1 MMVGVVEIIALLVGI
16 VLLYLLFTV
25 TKSLI
30 SLLINSIVAI
40 ILLFAVNFFG
50 LGIAINI
57 WSVLI
62 VAIAGL
68 PGLLLVI
75 VLHLLKIAF

>member
-1 MMVGVVEIIALLVGI
+1 MVGVVEIIALFIGI
-16 VLLYLLFTV
+16 VLLYLLFKIV
-25 TKSLI
+25 KSLV

-40 ILLFAVNFFG
+40 LLLFIVNFFG

-75 VLHLLKIAF
+75 ILHLLGIAF

>member
-1 MMVGVVEIIALLVGI
+1 MVLAEIITLLIGI
-16 VLLYLLFTV
+16 VLLYVLFTI
-25 TKSLI
+25 TKSLV

-50 LGIAINI
+50 FGIAINI
-57 WSVLI
+57 WSVLV

-75 VLHLLKIAF
+75 ILHLLNIAF